1 MIDNTSINKIVACNK
16 VSFGKKGF
24 KYFIGYKNGKKV
36 RPLFIL
42 LPKMSLYWRNL
53 DKTEYMSFLIK
64 YNEWW
69 WNDMK
74 IIIKFEKKSAMASKQ
89 GLIVNLHTMIKSYE
103 GKINTKF
110 HVDKILKEDSHFIC
124 LSIILIDSVYR

>member
-1 MIDNTSINKIVACNK
+1 MNDDGMMMKIV
-16 VSFGKKGF
+16 
-24 KYFIGYKNGKKV
+24 
-36 RPLFIL
+36 
-42 LPKMSLYWRNL
+42 
-53 DKTEYMSFLIK
+53 
-64 YNEWW
+64 
-69 WNDMK
+69 
-74 IIIKFEKKSAMASKQ
+74 IKFEKKSAMASKQ